1 MIDKINNVEEFK
13 EKGKEAC
20 EKNDYELYK
29 TACCVLHLYTKN
41 CSPCK
46 EVAVSALYDLLTNA
60 KSEEFLAVATEIMN
74 NNQETKGDAIVYYL
88 LLSVR
93 TDHEIIMTYLLSL
106 CDKIQMEILD
116 KMEQE
121 EKSEKR
127 E

>member
-1 MIDKINNVEEFK
+1 MR
-13 EKGKEAC
+13 
-20 EKNDYELYK
+20 KNDYELYK
-29 TACCVLHLYTKN
+29 KVCCVLHLYTKN

-46 EVAVSALYDLLTNA
+46 EIATCALFDLLTNA

-74 NNQETKGDAIVYYL
+74 NNQETNGDAIVYYL

-93 TDHEIIMTYLLSL
+93 TDHEVIMTYLLSL
-106 CDKIQMEILD
+106 CDKIQMEVLD
-116 KMEQE
+116 KIEQE

>member
-29 TACCVLHLYTKN
+29 KACCVLHLYTKN

-46 EVAVSALYDLLTNA
+46 EIATSALFDLLTNA

-74 NNQETKGDAIVYYL
+74 NNQETNGDAIVYYL

-93 TDHEIIMTYLLSL
+93 TDHDVIMTYLLSL
-106 CDKIQMEILD
+106 CDKIQMEVLD
-116 KMEQE
+116 KIEQGG
-121 EKSEKR
+121 KK
-127 E
+127 